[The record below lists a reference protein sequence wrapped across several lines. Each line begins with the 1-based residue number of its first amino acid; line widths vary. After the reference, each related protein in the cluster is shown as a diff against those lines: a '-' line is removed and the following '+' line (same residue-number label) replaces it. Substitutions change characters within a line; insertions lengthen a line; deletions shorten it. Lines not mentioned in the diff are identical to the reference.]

1 VLICWLC
8 IASYLEPLKGG
19 KIPVE
24 IFVRGKD
31 AEANAKQFQTCLETI
46 KNAGVRTCL
55 DSSYFARL

>member
-1 VLICWLC
+1 MLIRWLC

-55 DSSYFARL
+55 DSSYFAQL